1 MVRGSARFDCYMSAR
16 RRVYSDLRLFAVS
29 TYLELESGFD
39 WLILLSRARN
49 RLLYLQAADVYNT
62 GLETLTFAVITF
74 YSWINEQW
82 ESSCRRWENLKFKWS
97 RSTPLLA
104 SLLRFR
110 STWIVTFQFFL
121 VPIPVKFL
129 FIAEKQVSLYKKLI
143 QRLALLIFVY
153 HTEYRFYWRTDF
165 FFKCIVFA
173 RTVTMNNANNG
184 GFTNILKLFILK
196 CKSNSIVT
204 KFYLFREI

>member
-1 MVRGSARFDCYMSAR
+1 MRCKFSRKRKSRASALHSERHSLVSDRYRPPRSIAVKGVPLMVRGSARFDCYMSAR

-110 STWIVTFQFFL
+110 STWIVTFQFFSCTYTYF
-121 VPIPVKFL
+121 FL
-129 FIAEKQVSLYKKLI
+129 SRKN
-143 QRLALLIFVY
+143 
-153 HTEYRFYWRTDF
+153 
-165 FFKCIVFA
+165 KCHYI
-173 RTVTMNNANNG
+173 RN
-184 GFTNILKLFILK
+184 
-196 CKSNSIVT
+196 
-204 KFYLFREI
+204 